1 MIDILKPS
9 VWIFIVFALLSV
21 IPAFVVAFS
30 KNIVHSVISLFL
42 SLTGVAVLYG
52 YLGADFVAVVQI
64 LIYVGGVVVL
74 YLFGIMMTREIKLDV
89 NLSNAPIGLGW
100 GILFGAV
107 FFVLVWGA
115 ISQVKWPIARI
126 SGTPTTS
133 PIGNAFLST
142 YLLPFEIVTVLL
154 TVVLIG
160 AVIIARKEIKK

>member
-1 MIDILKPS
+1 MSEILRPS
-9 VWIFIVFALLSV
+9 VWIFIIFALLAV

-42 SLTGVAVLYG
+42 SLVSVAVLYG

-74 YLFGIMMTREIKLDV
+74 YLFSIMMTREIKLDV
-89 NLSNAPIGLGW
+89 NISNAPIGLGW

-107 FFVLVWGA
+107 FFGLVWGA
-115 ISQVKWPIARI
+115 ISKVNWPTARI

-133 PIGNAFLST
+133 PIGNAFLSK